1 MTLYRRTILLLIL
14 DIEMRFKEISLRK
27 ELVLLVLFKFRSRL
41 RFGRVAGVNKYIVLL
56 QLKIV
61 QPLLVFT
68 FGRFSLVAQKT
79 LEL

>member
-1 MTLYRRTILLLIL
+1 VTLYRRTILLLIL
-14 DIEMRFKEISLRK
+14 DIEMRFKEISLGK

-41 RFGRVAGVNKYIVLL
+41 RFGRVAGVNKYIIFL

-68 FGRFSLVAQKT
+68 FGRFSLVAQKA